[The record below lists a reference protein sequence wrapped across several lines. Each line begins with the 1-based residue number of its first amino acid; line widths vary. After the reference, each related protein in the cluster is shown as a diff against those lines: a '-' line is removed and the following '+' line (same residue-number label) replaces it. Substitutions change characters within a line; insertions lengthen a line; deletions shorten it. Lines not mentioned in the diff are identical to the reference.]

1 MNDFETAHHFPPYH
15 IGRPPRSC
23 ISAVYRFSYAFL
35 IGSTINVGGRENIS
49 TFFTKEYKK
58 KTRLFVK
65 SSSCFSLL

>member
-35 IGSTINVGGRENIS
+35 IGSTINVGD
-49 TFFTKEYKK
+49 KK
-58 KTRLFVK
+58 PAQRFLQK
-65 SSSCFSLL
+65 SIKRKLGFL